1 MPVPR
6 ERRIQPIGSE
16 LIVNQRCVFL
26 QRLIRREG
34 RRQLL
39 VVTVDEIDGLFSG
52 RFVNGGNCRDDIA
65 DVAHLFAGEDL
76 LILNREAESLA
87 RHITRRKNRQ
97 DARQCARPARVE
109 PPDLGVGYGTP
120 KELGVEHRRQDD
132 IHRIGSAPRDGLRA
146 VQARVRLA
154 DNFEMFHA
162 ADRYLGGA

>member
-26 QRLIRREG
+26 QRLIRGEG

-87 RHITRRKNRQ
+87 RHIARRKNRQ

-109 PPDLGVGYGTP
+109 PRILAWGT
-120 KELGVEHRRQDD
+120 ELRKSLAWN
-132 IHRIGSAPRDGLRA
+132 IDGKTTST
-146 VQARVRLA
+146 V
-154 DNFEMFHA
+154 
-162 ADRYLGGA
+162 